1 MAADRCRYGPIGA
14 EFWSFSMVTLDWSQ
28 VKNIIGDIKVDIFFA
43 LGGILPQK
51 EGRKRPFL
59 VFFDQNPKN
68 QRFYAFTRKFLAMIF
83 ISFLLA
89 RVLNNLPKY
98 TFKLFPGW
106 ALQIRSHICDFR
118 WDLILTPI
126 FHLKFELFGPVRAPK
141 GLIDPKVSQTF
152 SNYHISIIWKF
163 KLTF

>member
-1 MAADRCRYGPIGA
+1 
-14 EFWSFSMVTLDWSQ
+14 L
-28 VKNIIGDIKVDIFFA
+28 IFFFG